1 MKPRAPEGAIDDS
14 ADPPPALRSRRG
26 HLLIVADHP
35 SSTRYAWDFI
45 GDLYARIA
53 RRLHAD
59 GIRVTLAFP
68 RLDGVHASVRAA
80 PIETVELAWPRRT
93 DPRPIREFIRAEQ
106 VSALYLT
113 DREAW
118 DPRFLL
124 LRASGVRTIFLH
136 DHTSGSRSRPTLPAS
151 IVKRALRAIP
161 GTTADLVIAVSEFVA
176 SRHREVECLPAD
188 RVEVV
193 PNSILPPDQPV
204 SEDRRRA
211 IRRHF
216 SIPETALVIA
226 SAGRIIPEKG
236 FHHLI
241 QAFEALPDQVTGE
254 SGEVQ
259 PIHLLCLGEGGYMD
273 ELLGLRE
280 TLSSRARI
288 HLPGYV
294 PEASGVLGATDI
306 TVVPSIWAEA
316 FGLSALETMASG
328 VPVVVSDIGGLREVV
343 RDGVDGRRVPAGSTA
358 SLREA
363 LAELISDPFR
373 RREMGAAGRKRAR
386 SEFSRE
392 RQVARIIDI
401 LYRSPGLRPQH
412 RSTGPGRGQR
422 AGRPSG
428 RS

>member
-1 MKPRAPEGAIDDS
+1 
-14 ADPPPALRSRRG
+14 
-26 HLLIVADHP
+26 
-35 SSTRYAWDFI
+35 
-45 GDLYARIA
+45 
-53 RRLHAD
+53 
-59 GIRVTLAFP
+59 
-68 RLDGVHASVRAA
+68 
-80 PIETVELAWPRRT
+80 
-93 DPRPIREFIRAEQ
+93 
-106 VSALYLT
+106 
-113 DREAW
+113 
-118 DPRFLL
+118 
-124 LRASGVRTIFLH
+124 
-136 DHTSGSRSRPTLPAS
+136 
-151 IVKRALRAIP
+151 
-161 GTTADLVIAVSEFVA
+161 
-176 SRHREVECLPAD
+176 
-188 RVEVV
+188 
-193 PNSILPPDQPV
+193 
-204 SEDRRRA
+204 
-211 IRRHF
+211 
-216 SIPETALVIA
+216 
-226 SAGRIIPEKG
+226 
-236 FHHLI
+236 
-241 QAFEALPDQVTGE
+241 
-254 SGEVQ
+254 
-259 PIHLLCLGEGGYMD
+259 MD